1 MTKKRYT
8 IDVGE
13 PVSIVDHGG
22 EGPLIVCVHGL
33 EGSALNW
40 DLIAPKLTKTY
51 RVIAP
56 DLSGFGYTP
65 PHAGGTS
72 VGYNADVVRDVID
85 HFGGEATV
93 IGNSMGAL
101 VSLITAVQYAD
112 RVTSLVLID
121 SAAPVH
127 SLAGIHF
134 PTSLRL
140 SIPLVPWIGPRMI
153 ETYRSRITV
162 EQGVAEAMAFVSSDP
177 KALDPMVIENA
188 TEIATLRRTQPW
200 SVDALVEATSSIA
213 PYVIGRRRY
222 ASLIHRVTQPTLI
235 IHGTK
240 DRLVNVSSAKW
251 IGRQRPEWTVA
262 LINDV
267 GHVPMLEAPEKV
279 NAIIEAWQTANLVT
293 ARP

>member
-85 HFGGEATV
+85 HFGGEAAV

-101 VSLITAVQYAD
+101 VSLYFASGEDIGHQ
-112 RVTSLVLID
+112 
-121 SAAPVH
+121 
-127 SLAGIHF
+127 AG
-134 PTSLRL
+134 
-140 SIPLVPWIGPRMI
+140 
-153 ETYRSRITV
+153 E
-162 EQGVAEAMAFVSSDP
+162 
-177 KALDPMVIENA
+177 
-188 TEIATLRRTQPW
+188 
-200 SVDALVEATSSIA
+200 
-213 PYVIGRRRY
+213 
-222 ASLIHRVTQPTLI
+222 
-235 IHGTK
+235 
-240 DRLVNVSSAKW
+240 LVNQILGGQANAPIPYTSAREVNLVVNLKTAKR
-251 IGRQRPEWTVA
+251 IGIEIPRSMTVA
-262 LINDV
+262 ASEVI
-267 GHVPMLEAPEKV
+267 
-279 NAIIEAWQTANLVT
+279 Q
-293 ARP
+293 